1 MTAQNANTV
10 AAIRRMGL
18 LEWGLLLTLSAIWG
32 GSFFFNA
39 VALRGL
45 PPLLVVFG
53 RVIIGCFGLFA
64 LILLT
69 RQQWRPHLHRWPQL
83 LFLGGLN
90 TALPFTLIV
99 WGQQHITS
107 GLAAVINALT
117 PAFTILV
124 ANFFTRDERASAG
137 KFMGAVLGLGGV
149 SVLIGTDALTGL
161 GDHVMG
167 QLAVMAATFCYAC
180 GATYARRF
188 VGVPPLLVSCGQ
200 LAAASLLIGPMALV
214 VCRPWELP
222 MPGLDVL
229 GAVLGLGLV
238 CSALAYLIFFRL
250 LLSAGATNV
259 SLVTLLIPFSA
270 TGLGIAFLG
279 EPFTL
284 RLLVGMLIVSCAALL
299 IDGRFRLPR
308 RRS

>member
-1 MTAQNANTV
+1 MTTRKTD
-10 AAIRRMGL
+10 AAIKRMGL
-18 LEWGLLLTLSAIWG
+18 LEWGLLLALSAIWG

-53 RVIIGCFGLFA
+53 RVFTGCLALSA
-64 LILLT
+64 LIALT
-69 RQQWRPHLHRWPQL
+69 RQQWRPHLNRWPQFL
-83 LFLGGLN
+83 ILGGLN

-99 WGQQHITS
+99 WGQQHIGS

-124 ANFFTRDERASAG
+124 AHFFTRDERASAS
-137 KFMGAVLGLGGV
+137 KFTGAALGLGGV
-149 SVLIGTDALTGL
+149 TVLIGTDALTGL
-161 GDHVMG
+161 GGHVLG
-167 QLAVMAATFCYAC
+167 QLAVMGATFCYAC
-180 GATYARRF
+180 AATYARCF
-188 VGVPPLLVSCGQ
+188 AGVPPLVVSCGQ
-200 LAAASLLIGPMALV
+200 LAAASLLIGPMALAI
-214 VCRPWELP
+214 CRPWELP
-222 MPGLDVL
+222 LPGTDVL

-250 LLSAGATNV
+250 LQSAGATNV

-284 RLLVGMLIVSCAALL
+284 RLFFGMVIVSGAALL
-299 IDGRFRLPR
+299 IDGRFRSIR
-308 RRS
+308 RRA

>member
-1 MTAQNANTV
+1 
-10 AAIRRMGL
+10 
-18 LEWGLLLTLSAIWG
+18 
-32 GSFFFNA
+32 
-39 VALRGL
+39 
-45 PPLLVVFG
+45 
-53 RVIIGCFGLFA
+53 
-64 LILLT
+64 
-69 RQQWRPHLHRWPQL
+69 
-83 LFLGGLN
+83 
-90 TALPFTLIV
+90 
-99 WGQQHITS
+99 
-107 GLAAVINALT
+107 
-117 PAFTILV
+117 
-124 ANFFTRDERASAG
+124 
-137 KFMGAVLGLGGV
+137 
-149 SVLIGTDALTGL
+149 
-161 GDHVMG
+161 
-167 QLAVMAATFCYAC
+167 
-180 GATYARRF
+180 
-188 VGVPPLLVSCGQ
+188 
-200 LAAASLLIGPMALV
+200 MALV